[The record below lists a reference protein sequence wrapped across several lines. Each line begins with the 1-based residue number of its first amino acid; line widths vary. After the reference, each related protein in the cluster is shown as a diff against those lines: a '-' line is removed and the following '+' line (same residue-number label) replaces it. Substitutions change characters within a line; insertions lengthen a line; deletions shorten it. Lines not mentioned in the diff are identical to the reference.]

1 MYMKFNM
8 ISKDDLAN
16 YFNVDKLKGLT
27 DSISNLSAIEALR
40 NLKEDDVVVVEK
52 KKKGGF
58 FKKFLICTLVLAAVC
73 GIAYALFKY
82 FKPEY
87 EDEFMDDI
95 DDEFYDDDD
104 ELFDDDEEDVAP
116 APAKE
121 EAKKDAK

>member
-1 MYMKFNM
+1 MK
-8 ISKDDLAN
+8 IETITKDDLAS
-16 YFNVDKLKGLT
+16 YFNTDKLKGLT
-27 DSISNLSAIEALR
+27 DSISNLSAVEAIR
-40 NLKEDDVVVVEK
+40 NLKDDDVVVVEK

-58 FKKFLICTLVLAAVC
+58 FKKLLIIALVVAAVC

-116 APAKE
+116 AKE

>member
-1 MYMKFNM
+1 MKF
-8 ISKDDLAN
+8 SKDMITDYL
-16 YFNVDKLKGLT
+16 NVDKIKDLT
-27 DSISNLSAIEALR
+27 DSISNLSAVEAIK

-58 FKKFLICTLVLAAVC
+58 FKKLVICTLVIAAIC

-82 FKPEY
+82 FRPEY

-104 ELFDDDEEDVAP
+104 ELFDDDEEEAAP
-116 APAKE
+116 QAKDE
-121 EAKKDAK
+121 TKKDTK

>member
-58 FKKFLICTLVLAAVC
+58 FKKFYCLCFI
-73 GIAYALFKY
+73 
-82 FKPEY
+82 
-87 EDEFMDDI
+87 
-95 DDEFYDDDD
+95 
-104 ELFDDDEEDVAP
+104 
-116 APAKE
+116 
-121 EAKKDAK
+121 

>member
-1 MYMKFNM
+1 MDFGKF
-8 ISKDDLAN
+8 SKEDLAS

-27 DSISNLSAIEALR
+27 DSISNLSAVEAIK
-40 NLKEDDVVVVEK
+40 NLKDDDVVVVEK

-58 FKKFLICTLVLAAVC
+58 FKKFLICTLVLAAIC
-73 GIAYALFKY
+73 GIVYALIKY

-104 ELFDDDEEDVAP
+104 ELFDDEDDV

-121 EAKKDAK
+121 EAAPEK

>member
-1 MYMKFNM
+1 MKFDM
-8 ISKDDLAN
+8 ISKEDLTD
-16 YFNVDKLKGLT
+16 YLNVDKLKGLT
-27 DSISNLSAIEALR
+27 DSISNLSAVEALK
-40 NLKEDDVVVVEK
+40 NLKDDDVVVVEK

-58 FKKFLICTLVLAAVC
+58 KKFLVFALVCAAICGVV
-73 GIAYALFKY
+73 YALIKY

-116 APAKE
+116 AKE
-121 EAKKDAK
+121 EAKDAK